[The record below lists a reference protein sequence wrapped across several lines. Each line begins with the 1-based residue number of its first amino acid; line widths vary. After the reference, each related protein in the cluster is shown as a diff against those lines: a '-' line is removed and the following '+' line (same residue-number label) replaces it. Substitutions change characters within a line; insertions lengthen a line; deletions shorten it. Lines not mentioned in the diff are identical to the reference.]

1 MTSAMASD
9 HEEIIEDQLHNP
21 AFLQDL
27 RQQMIKFAFLQLSS
41 LPQAEDV
48 VQEALTSAFQHLDS
62 FKGRA
67 AFKTWVFA
75 ILKNK
80 IIDVIRQKSR
90 LVAMTELF
98 KDEESE
104 LSIDALFDASG
115 HWHKYEAP
123 QAWQSP
129 EEMIEQA
136 DFWIIFEACL
146 NHLPAKYAQVFMM
159 REVIELSSNEI
170 CSKLELS
177 ISNFNVLMYRSRTRL
192 RECLENKWLLK
203 EDCSC

>member
-1 MTSAMASD
+1 MTSAVASD
-9 HEEIIEDQLHNP
+9 HEEIEDQLHNP

-48 VQEALTSAFQHLDS
+48 VQDALTSAFQHLDS

-129 EEMIEQA
+129 EEMMEQA

>member
-1 MTSAMASD
+1 MTSAAASHHD
-9 HEEIIEDQLHNP
+9 DLGDQLHSP

-41 LPQAEDV
+41 LAQAEDV

-67 AFKTWVFA
+67 AFKTWVFS

-80 IIDVIRQKSR
+80 IIDVLRQKSR
-90 LVAMTELF
+90 LVAMSELF

-104 LSIDALFDASG
+104 LSVDELFDASG

-129 EEMIEQA
+129 EEMIEQS

-146 NHLPAKYAQVFMM
+146 DHLPAKYAQVFMM

>member
-1 MTSAMASD
+1 MTSVVASD
-9 HEEIIEDQLHNP
+9 HEEIEDQLHNP

-129 EEMIEQA
+129 EEMMEQA

>member
-1 MTSAMASD
+1 MTSAAASHHD
-9 HEEIIEDQLHNP
+9 DLGDQLHSP

-67 AFKTWVFA
+67 AFKTRVFS

-80 IIDVIRQKSR
+80 IIDVLRQKSR
-90 LVAMTELF
+90 LVAMSELF

-104 LSIDALFDASG
+104 LSVDELFDASG

-129 EEMIEQA
+129 EEMIEQS

-146 NHLPAKYAQVFMM
+146 DHLPAKYAQVFMM

>member
-1 MTSAMASD
+1 MTSAVASD
-9 HEEIIEDQLHNP
+9 REEIGDQLHNS

-90 LVAMTELF
+90 LVAMSELF

-123 QAWQSP
+123 QAWQNP
-129 EEMIEQA
+129 EEMMEQA

-146 NHLPAKYAQVFMM
+146 NHLPAKYAQVFML

>member
-1 MTSAMASD
+1 MTSAVASD
-9 HEEIIEDQLHNP
+9 HEEIGDQLHNP

-48 VQEALTSAFQHLDS
+48 VQEALTSAFQHLGS

-129 EEMIEQA
+129 EEMMEQA

-159 REVIELSSNEI
+159 REVIELSSKEI

>member
-1 MTSAMASD
+1 MTSAVASD
-9 HEEIIEDQLHNP
+9 HEEIGDQLHNP

-80 IIDVIRQKSR
+80 ILDVIRQKSR
-90 LVAMTELF
+90 LVAMSELF

-123 QAWQSP
+123 QAWQNP
-129 EEMIEQA
+129 EEMMEQT

-146 NHLPAKYAQVFMM
+146 NHLPAKYAQVFML

>member
-1 MTSAMASD
+1 MTSAAASRHD
-9 HEEIIEDQLHNP
+9 DLADQLHNP

-48 VQEALTSAFQHLDS
+48 VQEALTSAFQNLDS

-67 AFKTWVFA
+67 EFKTWVFA

-80 IIDVIRQKSR
+80 IIDVVRQKSR
-90 LVAMTELF
+90 LVAMSELF

-104 LSIDALFDASG
+104 LSVDELFDASG

-129 EEMIEQA
+129 EEMMEQS

-146 NHLPAKYAQVFMM
+146 DHLPAKYAQVFMM
-159 REVIELSSNEI
+159 REVVELSSNEI

>member
-1 MTSAMASD
+1 MTSAAASRHD
-9 HEEIIEDQLHNP
+9 DLGDQLHNP

-48 VQEALTSAFQHLDS
+48 VQEALTSAFQSLDS

-80 IIDVIRQKSR
+80 IIDVVRQKSR
-90 LVAMTELF
+90 LVAMSELF

-104 LSIDALFDASG
+104 LSVDELFDASG

-129 EEMIEQA
+129 EEMMEQS

-146 NHLPAKYAQVFMM
+146 DHLPAKYAQVFMM
-159 REVIELSSNEI
+159 REVVELSSNEI

>member
-1 MTSAMASD
+1 MTSAAASRHD
-9 HEEIIEDQLHNP
+9 DLGDQLHNP

-48 VQEALTSAFQHLDS
+48 VQEALTSAFQNLDS

-80 IIDVIRQKSR
+80 IIDVVRQKSR
-90 LVAMTELF
+90 LVAMSELF

-104 LSIDALFDASG
+104 LSVDELFDASG

-129 EEMIEQA
+129 EEMMEQS

-146 NHLPAKYAQVFMM
+146 DHLPAKYAQVFMM
-159 REVIELSSNEI
+159 REVVELSSNEI

-177 ISNFNVLMYRSRTRL
+177 ISNFNVLMYRSRTHL

>member
-129 EEMIEQA
+129 EEMMEQA

>member
-1 MTSAMASD
+1 MTSAAASHHD
-9 HEEIIEDQLHNP
+9 DLGDQLHSP

-67 AFKTWVFA
+67 AFKTWVFS

-80 IIDVIRQKSR
+80 IIDVLRQKSR
-90 LVAMTELF
+90 LVAISELF

-104 LSIDALFDASG
+104 LSVDELFDASG

-129 EEMIEQA
+129 EEMMEQS

-146 NHLPAKYAQVFMM
+146 DHLPAKYAQVFMM

>member
-1 MTSAMASD
+1 MTSAVASD
-9 HEEIIEDQLHNP
+9 HEEIGDQLHNP

-48 VQEALTSAFQHLDS
+48 VQEALTSAFQNLDS

-80 IIDVIRQKSR
+80 IIDVVRQKSR
-90 LVAMTELF
+90 LVAMSELF

-104 LSIDALFDASG
+104 LSVDELFDASG

-129 EEMIEQA
+129 EEMIEQS

>member
-1 MTSAMASD
+1 MTSAVASD
-9 HEEIIEDQLHNP
+9 HEEIGDQLHNP

-90 LVAMTELF
+90 LVAMSELF

-129 EEMIEQA
+129 EEMMEQA

>member
-1 MTSAMASD
+1 MTSAAASRHD
-9 HEEIIEDQLHNP
+9 DLGDQLHNP

-48 VQEALTSAFQHLDS
+48 VQEALTSAFQNLDS

-80 IIDVIRQKSR
+80 IIDVVRQKSR
-90 LVAMTELF
+90 LVAMSELF

-104 LSIDALFDASG
+104 LSVDELFDASG
-115 HWHKYEAP
+115 HWHKYEVP
-123 QAWQSP
+123 QVWQSP
-129 EEMIEQA
+129 EEMMDQS

-146 NHLPAKYAQVFMM
+146 DHLPAKYAQVFMM
-159 REVIELSSNEI
+159 REVVELSSNEI

>member
-1 MTSAMASD
+1 MTSAAASHHD
-9 HEEIIEDQLHNP
+9 DLGDQLHSP

-41 LPQAEDV
+41 LAQAEDV

-67 AFKTWVFA
+67 AFKTWVFS

-80 IIDVIRQKSR
+80 IIDVLRQKSR
-90 LVAMTELF
+90 LVAMSELF

-104 LSIDALFDASG
+104 LSVDELFDASG

-129 EEMIEQA
+129 EEMMEQS

-146 NHLPAKYAQVFMM
+146 DHLPAKYAQVFMM

>member
-1 MTSAMASD
+1 MAQASVDSD
-9 HEEIIEDQLHNP
+9 DVSRQLQNP
-21 AFLQDL
+21 VFLIDL
-27 RQQMIKFAFLQLSS
+27 RQQMLKFALLQLASFQ
-41 LPQAEDV
+41 QAEDV
-48 VQEALTSAFQHLDS
+48 VQEALVSALQHSDS
-62 FKGRA
+62 FSGRC

-80 IIDVIRQKSR
+80 IVDLIRKKSR
-90 LVAMTELF
+90 IVSMSELF

-104 LSIDALFDASG
+104 LSIEALFDSSG

-129 EEMIEQA
+129 EEMMEQQ
-136 DFWIIFEACL
+136 DFWIIFDACL
-146 NHLPAKYAQVFMM
+146 NHLPAKYAQVFML
-159 REVIELSSNEI
+159 REMIELSSDEI
-170 CSKLELS
+170 CQKLA
-177 ISNFNVLMYRSRTRL
+177 ISVSHLNVLMYRSRVRL

>member
-1 MTSAMASD
+1 MTSAAASHHD
-9 HEEIIEDQLHNP
+9 DLGDQLHNP

-67 AFKTWVFA
+67 AFKTWVFS

-80 IIDVIRQKSR
+80 IIDVLRQKSR
-90 LVAMTELF
+90 LVAISELF

-104 LSIDALFDASG
+104 LSVDELFDASG

-129 EEMIEQA
+129 EEMIEQS

-146 NHLPAKYAQVFMM
+146 DHLPAKYAQVFMM

>member
-1 MTSAMASD
+1 MTSAAASRHD
-9 HEEIIEDQLHNP
+9 DLGDQLHNP

-67 AFKTWVFA
+67 AFKTWVFS

-80 IIDVIRQKSR
+80 IIDVLRQKSR
-90 LVAMTELF
+90 LVAMSELF
-98 KDEESE
+98 KDEKSE
-104 LSIDALFDASG
+104 LSVDELFDASG

-129 EEMIEQA
+129 EEMMEQS

-146 NHLPAKYAQVFMM
+146 DHLPAKYAQVFMM
-159 REVIELSSNEI
+159 REVVELSSNEI

>member
-1 MTSAMASD
+1 MTSAAASHHD
-9 HEEIIEDQLHNP
+9 DLGDQLHNP

-41 LPQAEDV
+41 LAQAEDV

-67 AFKTWVFA
+67 AFKTWVFS

-80 IIDVIRQKSR
+80 IIDVLRQKSR
-90 LVAMTELF
+90 LVAMSELF

-104 LSIDALFDASG
+104 LSVDELFDASG

-129 EEMIEQA
+129 EEMIEQS
-136 DFWIIFEACL
+136 DFWIVFEACL
-146 NHLPAKYAQVFMM
+146 DHLPAKYAQVFMM

>member
-1 MTSAMASD
+1 MTSAVASD
-9 HEEIIEDQLHNP
+9 HEEIGDQLHNP
-21 AFLQDL
+21 AFLKDL

-48 VQEALTSAFQHLDS
+48 VQEALMSAFQHLDS

-90 LVAMTELF
+90 LVSMTELF

-129 EEMIEQA
+129 EEMMEQT
-136 DFWIIFEACL
+136 DFWMIFEACL

>member
-1 MTSAMASD
+1 MTSAVTSD
-9 HEEIIEDQLHNP
+9 HEEIEDQLHNP

-48 VQEALTSAFQHLDS
+48 VQEALTSAFQNLDS

-104 LSIDALFDASG
+104 LSNDALFDASG

>member
-1 MTSAMASD
+1 MTSAAASRHD
-9 HEEIIEDQLHNP
+9 DFGDQLHNP

-27 RQQMIKFAFLQLSS
+27 RHQMIKFAFLQLSS

-48 VQEALTSAFQHLDS
+48 VQEALTSAFQNLDS

-80 IIDVIRQKSR
+80 IIDVVRQKSR
-90 LVAMTELF
+90 LVAMSELF

-104 LSIDALFDASG
+104 LSVDELFDASG

-129 EEMIEQA
+129 EKMMEQS

-146 NHLPAKYAQVFMM
+146 DHLPAKYAQVFMM
-159 REVIELSSNEI
+159 REVVELSSNEI

>member
-1 MTSAMASD
+1 MTSAVASD
-9 HEEIIEDQLHNP
+9 HEEIGDQLHNP

-48 VQEALTSAFQHLDS
+48 VQEALTSAFQNLDS

-80 IIDVIRQKSR
+80 IIDVVRQKSR
-90 LVAMTELF
+90 LVAMSELF

-129 EEMIEQA
+129 EEMMEQA

>member
-1 MTSAMASD
+1 MTSAVASD
-9 HEEIIEDQLHNP
+9 HEEIGDQLHNP
-21 AFLQDL
+21 AFLQNL

-129 EEMIEQA
+129 EEMMEQA
-136 DFWIIFEACL
+136 DFWMIFEACL

>member
-1 MTSAMASD
+1 MTSAAASHHD
-9 HEEIIEDQLHNP
+9 DLGDQLHNP

-41 LPQAEDV
+41 LAQAEDV

-67 AFKTWVFA
+67 AFKTWVFS

-80 IIDVIRQKSR
+80 IIDVLRQKSR
-90 LVAMTELF
+90 LVAMSELF

-104 LSIDALFDASG
+104 LSVDELFDASG

-129 EEMIEQA
+129 EEMIEQS

-146 NHLPAKYAQVFMM
+146 DHLPAKYAQVFMM

-192 RECLENKWLLK
+192 RECLENKWLLR

>member
-1 MTSAMASD
+1 MAQASVDSD
-9 HEEIIEDQLHNP
+9 DVSRQLQNP
-21 AFLQDL
+21 VFLIDL
-27 RQQMIKFAFLQLSS
+27 RQQMLKFALLQLASFQ
-41 LPQAEDV
+41 QAEDV
-48 VQEALTSAFQHLDS
+48 VQEALVSALQHSDS
-62 FKGRA
+62 FSGRC

-80 IIDVIRQKSR
+80 IVDLIRKKSR
-90 LVAMTELF
+90 IVSMSELF

-104 LSIDALFDASG
+104 LSIEALFDSSG

-129 EEMIEQA
+129 EEMMEQQ
-136 DFWIIFEACL
+136 DFWIIFDACL
-146 NHLPAKYAQVFMM
+146 NHLPAKYAQVFML
-159 REVIELSSNEI
+159 REMIELSSNEI
-170 CSKLELS
+170 CQKLE
-177 ISNFNVLMYRSRTRL
+177 ISVSHLNVLMYRSRVRL

>member
-1 MTSAMASD
+1 MTSAAASHHD
-9 HEEIIEDQLHNP
+9 DLGDQLHNP

-67 AFKTWVFA
+67 AFKTWVFS

-80 IIDVIRQKSR
+80 IIDVLRQKSR
-90 LVAMTELF
+90 LVAISELF

-104 LSIDALFDASG
+104 LSVDELFDASE

-129 EEMIEQA
+129 EEMIEQS

-146 NHLPAKYAQVFMM
+146 DHLPAKYAQVFMM

>member
-1 MTSAMASD
+1 MTSAAASRHD
-9 HEEIIEDQLHNP
+9 DLGDQLHNP

-48 VQEALTSAFQHLDS
+48 VQEALTSAFQNLDS

-80 IIDVIRQKSR
+80 IIDVVRQKSR
-90 LVAMTELF
+90 LVAMSELF

-104 LSIDALFDASG
+104 LSVDELFDASG

-129 EEMIEQA
+129 EEMIEQS

-170 CSKLELS
+170 CSKFELS

>member
-1 MTSAMASD
+1 MTSAVASD
-9 HEEIIEDQLHNP
+9 HEEIGDQLHNP

-129 EEMIEQA
+129 EEMMEQA
-136 DFWIIFEACL
+136 DFWMIFEACL